1 MKKNYLFNFLYIK
14 HYYYNNNNM
23 EYQFKLFLTSL
34 YNLEIIIDQ
43 NKLIKPYLFL
53 NKNKINFFKFIKKDI
68 NFLINDYI
76 NDDKYLNKTKLLKI
90 LKLNKNISFCN
101 LKLIYKTK
109 IKNKYK
115 KMIYK
120 LKY

>member
-1 MKKNYLFNFLYIK
+1 
-14 HYYYNNNNM
+14 M
-23 EYQFKLFLTSL
+23 EYHFKLFLTSL
-34 YNLEIIIDQ
+34 YNLEIIINK

-53 NKNKINFFKFIKKDI
+53 NKNKINFFKFINKDI
-68 NFLINDYI
+68 NSLINDFI
-76 NDDKYLNKTKLLKI
+76 NDDIYLNKTKLLKI
-90 LKLNKNISFCN
+90 LKLNKNISFNN